1 MPYQID
7 TKKKMTIA
15 FLAVVAIGCQIVL
28 EATRT
33 ERRMPYY
40 EDKLEAGRLAAR
52 AFDVLRRARLAEG
65 AVLDL
70 SNDPAGTG
78 LIGPEFSLITNA
90 RGVLSA
96 KLTTLNPNFAAV
108 LVDYFRKAK
117 LRKGDV
123 VAVAVSGS
131 FPGLNVSLYAAL
143 TALELQPIIIT
154 SVGASNWGASD
165 PEFTWLDMERL
176 LVQEGVF
183 GFFSVA
189 ASPGGADDMG
199 RGLSPEG
206 RRLIWEAIDRN
217 SVARL
222 ESRNIEESIEKRME
236 IYAREAHPGRV
247 KGYVNLGGGI
257 ASLGS
262 SQNRSLIPAGLST
275 DLGLRNYPRKGVI
288 IRMAQKGIAVIHLN
302 QIEEIARRTG
312 LPVAPENLPEVGEG
326 EVFARTAYNVW
337 VAAGLLALYLFLTF
351 GLIIPR
357 FRDRLLGGGAQAG
370 AHAG

>member
-1 MPYQID
+1 VPYQID

-15 FLAVVAIGCQIVL
+15 FLAVVALGCQVVL

-33 ERRMPYY
+33 EKRMPYY
-40 EDKLEAGRLAAR
+40 EVKLEASRRAAQ
-52 AFDVLRRARLAEG
+52 AFEVLRRTRLAEG

-96 KLTTLNPNFAAV
+96 KLTSLNPNFAAV
-108 LVDYFRKAK
+108 IVDYFKRAN
-117 LRKGDV
+117 LQKGDP

-131 FPGLNVSLYAAL
+131 FPGLNICLYAAL
-143 TALELQPIIIT
+143 AAMELQPIIIT
-154 SVGASNWGASD
+154 SVGASNWGAAD
-165 PEFTWLDMERL
+165 PSFTWLDMERV

-183 GFFSVA
+183 DFYSVV

-206 RRLIWEAIDRN
+206 RRLIWEAVDRN
-217 SVARL
+217 GVARL
-222 ESRNIEESIEKRME
+222 ESRNIEESIDKRME
-236 IYAREAHPGRV
+236 IYAREASPGRV
-247 KGYVNLGGGI
+247 KAYANLGGGI

-262 SQNRSLIPAGLST
+262 SQNRALIPPGLST

-288 IRMAQKGIAVIHLN
+288 IRMAQKGIPVIHLN
-302 QIEEIARRTG
+302 QIEDIAGRFG
-312 LPVAPENLPEVGEG
+312 LPVAPDYLPDVGEG
-326 EVFARTAYNVW
+326 EVFTRTAYNVW
-337 VAAGLLALYLFLTF
+337 VAAGLLALYVFLTF
-351 GLIIPR
+351 GLIIPG
-357 FRDRLLGGGAQAG
+357 FRDRLFGRTAKAG
-370 AHAG
+370 A